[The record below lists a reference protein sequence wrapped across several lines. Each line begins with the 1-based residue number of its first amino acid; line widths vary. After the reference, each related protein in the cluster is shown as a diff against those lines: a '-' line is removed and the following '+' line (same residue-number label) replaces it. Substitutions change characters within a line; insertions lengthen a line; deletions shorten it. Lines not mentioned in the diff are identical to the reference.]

1 MVTVVETLLPL
12 ILICSHAFADSVS
25 SIMASRGDRV
35 NLTCSTPNIRITQVN
50 WSRGKYHYAFN
61 DNKTSSNFSDTF
73 VIDPKFP
80 PSLSILD
87 FQQNDT
93 GIYKCVVTNKKGLET
108 TIWNVTL
115 TEKDQTKGVS
125 VILLS
130 GIFIYI
136 STMGGLLICSSA
148 VCLCIFWRTS
158 NQHEG
163 QSQTDG
169 ALQTAMQSGEQGRPL
184 DGAVDQYVERV
195 NSIYEL

>member
-148 VCLCIFWRTS
+148 VCLYFGE
-158 NQHEG
+158 H
-163 QSQTDG
+163 QTNTRGRVRQMGLCRQPCSRENRADHWM
-169 ALQTAMQSGEQGRPL
+169 ALLINM
-184 DGAVDQYVERV
+184 
-195 NSIYEL
+195 